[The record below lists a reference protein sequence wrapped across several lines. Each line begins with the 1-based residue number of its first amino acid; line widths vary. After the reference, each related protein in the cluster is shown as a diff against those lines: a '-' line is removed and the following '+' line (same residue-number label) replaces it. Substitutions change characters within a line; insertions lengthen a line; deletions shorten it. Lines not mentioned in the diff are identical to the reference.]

1 MTPSA
6 DADLTTWGRAETR
19 HVQLGDRRCSVRVA
33 AMLARM
39 SEQPCG
45 RISGTFA
52 TSAERQAAY
61 GIVENPRFSHQQLA
75 RSSHIETALRIGA
88 ATEVIVAIDGTGLAV
103 AHRGASFGPISGKGT
118 HGGAHAMTAYAVT
131 VTGVPVGLIAQEFWT
146 RKKAHSP
153 VYAKDLRPIEDRETG
168 HWLRT
173 ITATC
178 ATLARYASHVRPWFV
193 VDRGG
198 DCAAVIDCAMQ
209 LPASLTARA
218 CYDRNVRGGKLWD
231 QAARAPLLG
240 TYQLNVNPAG
250 KRRRI
255 ATIQVRARPVEMR
268 LALGPLQ
275 RGEVRRPTLWVVE
288 AREIG
293 RRREPILWR
302 LLTTKPADTLVR
314 ARLVISTYA
323 RRWRV
328 EEFHRA
334 WKTGAC
340 DIENSFL
347 RKPEHFY
354 KWATLAAIVAA
365 RLERLKF
372 LARAEPARPAL
383 DEYTRDE
390 IDAAILL
397 RRPKGVR
404 RGATPTLG
412 EMTRWVADLG
422 GYVGKSSGG
431 PPGTVVLR
439 RGWMKI
445 MPVVQALVNLRN
457 DRENCDE

>member
-1 MTPSA
+1 M
-6 DADLTTWGRAETR
+6 
-19 HVQLGDRRCSVRVA
+19 
-33 AMLARM
+33 
-39 SEQPCG
+39 
-45 RISGTFA
+45 
-52 TSAERQAAY
+52 
-61 GIVENPRFSHQQLA
+61 
-75 RSSHIETALRIGA
+75 
-88 ATEVIVAIDGTGLAV
+88 
-103 AHRGASFGPISGKGT
+103 
-118 HGGAHAMTAYAVT
+118 
-131 VTGVPVGLIAQEFWT
+131 
-146 RKKAHSP
+146 
-153 VYAKDLRPIEDRETG
+153 
-168 HWLRT
+168 
-173 ITATC
+173 
-178 ATLARYASHVRPWFV
+178 
-193 VDRGG
+193 
-198 DCAAVIDCAMQ
+198 
-209 LPASLTARA
+209 
-218 CYDRNVRGGKLWD
+218 
-231 QAARAPLLG
+231 
-240 TYQLNVNPAG
+240 
-250 KRRRI
+250 
-255 ATIQVRARPVEMR
+255 
-268 LALGPLQ
+268 
-275 RGEVRRPTLWVVE
+275 
-288 AREIG
+288 
-293 RRREPILWR
+293 WR

-347 RKPEHFY
+347 RKPENFY

-372 LARAEPARPAL
+372 LARAEPDLPAL
-383 DEYTRDE
+383 AEYTRDE

-457 DRENCDE
+457 DREICDK

>member
-1 MTPSA
+1 M
-6 DADLTTWGRAETR
+6 LT
-19 HVQLGDRRCSVRVA
+19 
-33 AMLARM
+33 RM

-52 TSAERQAAY
+52 TPAERQAAY
-61 GIVENPRFSHQQLA
+61 GIVEHTRFSHQQLA

-88 ATEVIVAIDGTGLAV
+88 AVEVIVAIDGTGLAV
-103 AHRGASFGPISGKGT
+103 AHRGASFGPISGKAT
-118 HGGAHAMTAYAVT
+118 RGGAHAMTAYAVALD
-131 VTGVPVGLIAQEFWT
+131 GVPLGLIAQEFWT
-146 RKKAHSP
+146 RKKQHAP
-153 VYAKDLRPIEDRETG
+153 AYPQDLRPIEERETG
-168 HWLRT
+168 HWLET
-173 ITATC
+173 ISATC
-178 ATLARYASHVRPWFV
+178 ATLARYAPHVRPWFV
-193 VDRGG
+193 LDRGG
-198 DCAAVIDCAMQ
+198 DCATVIDCAMQ
-209 LPASLTARA
+209 LRASLTVRA
-218 CYDRNVRGGKLWD
+218 CYDRCVLGGKLWA
-231 QAARAPLLG
+231 QAAHAPLLG
-240 TYQLNVNPAG
+240 TYQCNVKPAG
-250 KRRRI
+250 KRRRT

-275 RGEVRRPTLWVVE
+275 RGAVRRPTLWVVE

-302 LLTTKPADTLVR
+302 LLTTKPADTLAG
-314 ARLVISTYA
+314 ARRVIATYA
-323 RRWRV
+323 QRWRV

-334 WKTGAC
+334 WKSGAC
-340 DIENSFL
+340 DIESSFL

-372 LARAEPARPAL
+372 LSRTEPDLPAL
-383 DEYTRDE
+383 DAYTRDE

-397 RRPKGVR
+397 RQPKGIR

-422 GYVGKSSGG
+422 GYLGKSSGG